1 MTARNIRITG
11 FLFAAALA
19 AAALPAAAA
28 GIAGFHAEC
37 KACHSATP
45 PSASNANP
53 DACVSCH
60 GEEPDKG
67 SITVNGKTL
76 NPHKGHFDTIN
87 CTDCHKPH
95 AAAVNGCQE
104 CHKEAKATMPEK

>member
-1 MTARNIRITG
+1 
-11 FLFAAALA
+11 
-19 AAALPAAAA
+19 
-28 GIAGFHAEC
+28 
-37 KACHSATP
+37 
-45 PSASNANP
+45 
-53 DACVSCH
+53 VSCH